1 MTSVVNFQ
9 LEQRML
15 SLNESEYDD
24 LVVSSFGVTEY
35 FRVFDSDYEFA

>member
-1 MTSVVNFQ
+1 MMSVVNCQ

-15 SLNESEYDD
+15 SPNESECDD
-24 LVVSSFGVTEY
+24 LVVSSFGVTGY